1 MEKRIKNSLAQKAMK
16 ALSAAVARVVEE
28 HRRQGRPLAVWIP
41 AKEIGLLE
49 TPTRYR
55 LKR

>member
-16 ALSAAVARVVEE
+16 ALSAAVARVVEK